1 MTKTETNEIA
11 VTKKGKDDKLIRSG
25 EPETETQT
33 QTETKM

>member
-25 EPETETQT
+25 EPALET
-33 QTETKM
+33 QTETKI